1 MPFSKVN
8 RPHSING
15 IIFTSLFA
23 AFSFYIANLNWV
35 SQKGFSP
42 LVVAIVLGMIYGSTF
57 RPYLP
62 TEWNLG
68 IQFISKRILRLAIVL
83 YGFRL
88 TFQEVIQVGV
98 PGLFLDVLIVGLT
111 LFVGAWVGRKIFKLD
126 KQTALL
132 ISSGAA
138 ICGAAA
144 VLATEGVLKNEAHK
158 TSIAVLSV
166 VLFGTIAMFL
176 YPFLQHLNLFGLSN
190 THYAI
195 YAGATIHEVAQVLIA
210 GTNISPETGHL
221 AVVVKMTRV
230 ILLAPTLFILNWQ
243 LARSSSTT
251 KDSAVVAFGKM
262 PIPWFAVL
270 FIVVIAFNSLHAMPS
285 IFVSSINALD
295 TFLLTLAMAALG
307 MDTNLRKIGNL
318 GLKPLYFSFC
328 LFLWLLF
335 GGYGLAKLIFYYA
348 S

>member
-1 MPFSKVN
+1 MPFSKAN

-23 AFSFYIANLNWV
+23 AFSFFLANLNWF

-42 LVVAIVLGMIYGSTF
+42 LVIAIVLGMIYGSTF
-57 RPYLP
+57 RSYLP
-62 TEWNLG
+62 SEWNLG
-68 IQFISKRILRLAIVL
+68 IQFVAKKILRLAIVL

-88 TFQEVIQVGV
+88 TFQEVMQVGA
-98 PGLFLDVLIVGLT
+98 PGLLLDVLIVGLT
-111 LFVGAWVGRKIFKLD
+111 LFIGAWVGKKLFKLD
-126 KQTALL
+126 AETSIL

-144 VLATEGVLKNEAHK
+144 VLATEGVLKNEPYK

-176 YPFLQHLNLFGLSN
+176 YPFLQHLNIFGFS
-190 THYAI
+190 TSHYAI

-230 ILLAPTLFILNWQ
+230 ILLAPALFILNWKI
-243 LARSSSTT
+243 ARSSDAKKTFQIKNS
-251 KDSAVVAFGKM
+251 
-262 PIPWFAVL
+262 IPWFAVL
-270 FIVVIAFNSLHAMPS
+270 FIVVIAFNSLHWLPATSVTVINS
-285 IFVSSINALD
+285 ID

-307 MDTNLRKIGNL
+307 MDTNLRKIGKL
-318 GLKPLYFSFC
+318 GLKPLYFSLF
-328 LFLWLLF
+328 LFLWLIF
-335 GGYGLAKLIFYYA
+335 GGYGLAKMIF
-348 S
+348 